1 MNLLLIWLGKLI
13 NKLSNQFNLG
23 SGSTWPGHIAL
34 NFDNNF
40 SKQLLRNSKVKIIVI
55 AGTNG
60 KTTTAKL
67 VRTVLEA
74 RGKKVLYNETGANLE
89 NGLASTLIQGSDIF
103 GNLNY
108 DYLIFES
115 DENTL
120 PLILKKLNPNFLI
133 LLNLFRDQLDRYGEI
148 DSISKKW
155 KDSLNKLNKGTV
167 IVANADDSTIAYTAQ
182 KSGLKTFFF
191 GLDDYKNRVYKVP
204 HGADAIYCPNC
215 NKDLYFKYINFSHV
229 GDWFCKNCGL
239 KRPTLDISQFNYYPL
254 AGAYNRY
261 NTLAAVLFAKILGLT
276 DTEIVNSLKKFSPA
290 FGRQEKL
297 MINGKSVQL
306 FLSKNPTSFNESLK
320 TISDL
325 GAKNIVIVLNDRI
338 PDGRDVSWIWDTNLE
353 PLKKLKRIYISGDR
367 VWDFVLRTKYAL
379 GNLRNIQSFENLTRT
394 LSLALKE
401 TPKNQIL
408 YILPTYSAM
417 LEVRK
422 SLTGRKIL

>member
-133 LLNLFRDQLDRYGEI
+133 LLNLF
-148 DSISKKW
+148 
-155 KDSLNKLNKGTV
+155 
-167 IVANADDSTIAYTAQ
+167 
-182 KSGLKTFFF
+182 
-191 GLDDYKNRVYKVP
+191 
-204 HGADAIYCPNC
+204 
-215 NKDLYFKYINFSHV
+215 
-229 GDWFCKNCGL
+229 
-239 KRPTLDISQFNYYPL
+239 
-254 AGAYNRY
+254 
-261 NTLAAVLFAKILGLT
+261 
-276 DTEIVNSLKKFSPA
+276 
-290 FGRQEKL
+290 
-297 MINGKSVQL
+297 
-306 FLSKNPTSFNESLK
+306 
-320 TISDL
+320 
-325 GAKNIVIVLNDRI
+325 
-338 PDGRDVSWIWDTNLE
+338 
-353 PLKKLKRIYISGDR
+353 
-367 VWDFVLRTKYAL
+367 
-379 GNLRNIQSFENLTRT
+379 
-394 LSLALKE
+394 
-401 TPKNQIL
+401 
-408 YILPTYSAM
+408 
-417 LEVRK
+417 
-422 SLTGRKIL
+422 